1 MDDDAVDED
10 FTSDTLEVINGSE
23 YNDIDAELPCYDESD
38 ELDDEIVETIIAKR
52 PCLQDS
58 DSDNET
64 TDDTPPVTRN
74 FTYSTSNATLHNRDS
89 MMKPTTFWINVPI

>member
-1 MDDDAVDED
+1 MGVN
-10 FTSDTLEVINGSE
+10 TTTLMLSCPV
-23 YNDIDAELPCYDESD
+23 ESD

-64 TDDTPPVTRN
+64 TDDTPPVTHAEAKLHILNLQRY
-74 FTYSTSNATLHNRDS
+74 FTQHRDS
-89 MMKPTTFWINVPI
+89 MMKPTTFWTNVPI